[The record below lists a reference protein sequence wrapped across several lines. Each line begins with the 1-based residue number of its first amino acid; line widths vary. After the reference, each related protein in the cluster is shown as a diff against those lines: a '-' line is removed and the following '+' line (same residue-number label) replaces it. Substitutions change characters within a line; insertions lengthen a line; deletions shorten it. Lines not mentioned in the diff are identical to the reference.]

1 MELLAK
7 DEWPEKSGRDVR
19 KVFLNGKA
27 CQPQE
32 IPSDENRFML
42 QES

>member
-1 MELLAK
+1 MELFAK
-7 DEWPEKSGRDVR
+7 DEWLEKAGRDVR
-19 KVFLNGKA
+19 KVFLNEKA

-32 IPSDENRFML
+32 IPSDENRFRL